1 MYKARQREL
10 EMFVATQSNS
20 AALNTLSL
28 VEAMADRP
36 LTVAV
41 AIGMPM
47 VIATVKLV
55 ADHKAPGAKS
65 SGANQESEIKTYP
78 KAKGLTTMKT
88 LTSSRPIRKAVGGV
102 GWFMVFPLGCIV
114 WRDSRC
120 DSADFATNRTA
131 VGWFVGDGEKSLC
144 FFAPQRMT

>member
-1 MYKARQREL
+1 
-10 EMFVATQSNS
+10 MFVATQSNS
-20 AALNTLSL
+20 AALNTLSSA
-28 VEAMADRP
+28 EAMADRR

-65 SGANQESEIKTYP
+65 PGANQEPEMKTCP

-88 LTSSRPIRKAVGGV
+88 LTSSRPIRKA
-102 GWFMVFPLGCIV
+102 W
-114 WRDSRC
+114 
-120 DSADFATNRTA
+120 A
-131 VGWFVGDGEKSLC
+131 E
-144 FFAPQRMT
+144 